1 MKGLAMKRTGI
12 LLCKVVLFLGILGFL
27 FLHIQ
32 QRLKLNMGHR
42 GTDNITG
49 FYEEKENSVEV
60 LFVGASTMFCTMDPL
75 VLYEDYGIASYDFG
89 SSAQPF
95 ELSYLFMQ
103 EALKYQKPKVIGLE
117 VISIFNEFDA
127 NDADPLNYGI
137 TDLPF
142 SMEKA
147 VGLADMF
154 RNDKGTGLSYLIPM
168 VQYKDRW
175 KELTREDFINPAVNY
190 TKGAYTPDLISGVP
204 LDFSSYYEEETFTIP
219 ERNLEIFQRMVT
231 LCEENNIELV
241 LFKSP
246 SVGWNIGQTKAVA
259 SLADQYGLP
268 FIEYYSLMGELG
280 IDVATDF
287 RDNTHLNRYGSKKT
301 SDHMGQYLT
310 KQYNLTDYR
319 AMDSENSWDV
329 ALQKREHDRTNEKMS
344 RTNSLPDYMSIIP
357 YEGHTVVFSVTGD
370 VSNMEEFVRNL
381 ADAFG
386 LDGEKLLQGASFAVK
401 DGQCISGLIGPED
414 GSWRWEQGFDTLRL
428 TGYSITYNREVH
440 ELVDDGLTILVYDND
455 WEQFVD
461 VVGFD
466 AYDPAHGVRPE
477 T

>member
-1 MKGLAMKRTGI
+1 
-12 LLCKVVLFLGILGFL
+12 
-27 FLHIQ
+27 
-32 QRLKLNMGHR
+32 
-42 GTDNITG
+42 
-49 FYEEKENSVEV
+49 
-60 LFVGASTMFCTMDPL
+60 
-75 VLYEDYGIASYDFG
+75 
-89 SSAQPF
+89 
-95 ELSYLFMQ
+95 
-103 EALKYQKPKVIGLE
+103 
-117 VISIFNEFDA
+117 
-127 NDADPLNYGI
+127 
-137 TDLPF
+137 
-142 SMEKA
+142 
-147 VGLADMF
+147 
-154 RNDKGTGLSYLIPM
+154 
-168 VQYKDRW
+168 
-175 KELTREDFINPAVNY
+175 
-190 TKGAYTPDLISGVP
+190 
-204 LDFSSYYEEETFTIP
+204 
-219 ERNLEIFQRMVT
+219 
-231 LCEENNIELV
+231 
-241 LFKSP
+241 
-246 SVGWNIGQTKAVA
+246 
-259 SLADQYGLP
+259 
-268 FIEYYSLMGELG
+268 MGELG